1 MHNNSNLNFNKLIF
15 INTVSCNSERNNCIY
30 PLINKTHNQK
40 YLVSYGIE
48 FWGKVFDTHI
58 KKLHTTL
65 NSSEIIFNKPLPNY
79 YFIHNTINLPYN
91 H

>member
-1 MHNNSNLNFNKLIF
+1 MSIWNFFYDF
-15 INTVSCNSERNNCIY
+15 IVWKILTVNATTVYTFLAQSI
-30 PLINKTHNQK
+30 
-40 YLVSYGIE
+40 VSYGIE

-79 YFIHNTINLPYN
+79 YFIQWM
-91 H
+91 